1 MLKLIN
7 SNQKHFLLKLDI
19 FLQKRKVKNPN
30 LDLKVRSIIKDVKK
44 NKDIALIK
52 YEKKYSKT
60 KNISSKNIKFSNSEK
75 KKIIKNLDKKTKSSI
90 DLAFTRILNFHEK
103 QKISTYSFTDN
114 FKNSFSYRSN
124 AIDRVGIY
132 VPGGLASY
140 PSSVLMNCIP
150 ALVAG
155 VKEIYMATPAMNKSH
170 NPAIVMVNLMFM
182 L

>member
-75 KKIIKNLDKKTKSSI
+75 KK
-90 DLAFTRILNFHEK
+90 
-103 QKISTYSFTDN
+103 
-114 FKNSFSYRSN
+114 
-124 AIDRVGIY
+124 
-132 VPGGLASY
+132 
-140 PSSVLMNCIP
+140 
-150 ALVAG
+150 
-155 VKEIYMATPAMNKSH
+155 
-170 NPAIVMVNLMFM
+170 
-182 L
+182 